1 MIGRR
6 IRDMFRRFE
15 LGLFMLVSLKSRAFR
30 SALSGTALAFCLTA
44 ASPDAAAAG
53 TFVTASGAQVPMP
66 DIVSLDCEQMLEV
79 LAAIDASGYRG
90 AARRPHDEAD
100 APLLDYENRLA
111 RTHFQRCVS
120 VNRAAAPDS
129 AFAGGYDR

>member
-1 MIGRR
+1 
-6 IRDMFRRFE
+6 
-15 LGLFMLVSLKSRAFR
+15 MLDSLKSRTLF
-30 SALSGTALAFCLTA
+30 SVLSGTALAFCLTA
-44 ASPDAAAAG
+44 ASPEAAAAG
-53 TFVTASGAQVPMP
+53 TFVTASGAEVPMP

-111 RTHFQRCVS
+111 RTHFQRCAS
-120 VNRAAAPDS
+120 INRGAAPES
-129 AFAGGYDR
+129 AFAGGYDK

>member
-1 MIGRR
+1 M
-6 IRDMFRRFE
+6 
-15 LGLFMLVSLKSRAFR
+15 
-30 SALSGTALAFCLTA
+30 CLTA
-44 ASPDAAAAG
+44 TSPEAAAAG
-53 TFVTASGAQVPMP
+53 TFITASGMKVPMP
-66 DIVSLDCEQMLEV
+66 DIPSLDCAEMLDV

-120 VNRAAAPDS
+120 VNGGAAAES
-129 AFAGGYDR
+129 AFARGYDE